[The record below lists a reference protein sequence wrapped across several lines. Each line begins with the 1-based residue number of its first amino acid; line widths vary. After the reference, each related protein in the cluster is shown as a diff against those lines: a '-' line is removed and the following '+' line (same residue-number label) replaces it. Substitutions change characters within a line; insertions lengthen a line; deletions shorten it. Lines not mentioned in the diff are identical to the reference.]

1 MTTSTNTT
9 RQRRRTAKAPDG
21 TSPANAAAEAQDAG
35 RTRRKP
41 TKPPAEAGPATSA
54 PADSAAE
61 AQHAAGTKRK
71 PTKPPA
77 EAGPAT
83 SAPANSAA
91 EAQHAAGTKRKPTK
105 SAAVAGPAT
114 TAPADA
120 TVGRTRRKATKPAAV
135 AGPATMTADAAPA
148 EAEATEP
155 SVAWPSPEMRPWSAV
170 TGLRLVDRIER
181 GVAEPPTEPRPA
193 PPATLDLA
201 APQVYAAPP
210 NVAPRLAPDHD
221 RRGVAATPD
230 AEGPPIGATEARL
243 FDCPKCSRPL
253 TRGTSR
259 CPGCGVRLLRGVA
272 LRRVGVFLAAGIAVS
287 LAVGG
292 GFAAVA
298 MAVGGQTPSSSPLTP
313 TARPT
318 ATPARSVVAVPVG
331 PPAGALAALGGTAVV
346 NGRISVDAG
355 TLAATLAKKGA
366 TTIEIARA
374 IRSLAADAALGIEQ
388 TSRLTQ
394 WADAAPVMTQ
404 LDDFYRSIAQTAR
417 VALRASLADASG
429 YRRSGARM
437 LAVLDG
443 LGGVDAASRT
453 LAATVGLELPPV
465 PPTVP

>member
-9 RQRRRTAKAPDG
+9 RTRRRTAKAPEG
-21 TSPANAAAEAQDAG
+21 TAPVNAAAEAQEVA

-41 TKPPAEAGPATSA
+41 TKPPAEAAPATMA
-54 PADSAAE
+54 
-61 AQHAAGTKRK
+61 
-71 PTKPPA
+71 
-77 EAGPAT
+77 
-83 SAPANSAA
+83 
-91 EAQHAAGTKRKPTK
+91 
-105 SAAVAGPAT
+105 
-114 TAPADA
+114 ADA
-120 TVGRTRRKATKPAAV
+120 TAADAT
-135 AGPATMTADAAPA
+135 TADAAEAGADSA
-148 EAEATEP
+148 ERGAAY
-155 SVAWPSPEMRPWSAV
+155 PSPEMRPWSAA

-181 GVAEPPTEPRPA
+181 AVTEPATEPGPA
-193 PPATLDLA
+193 PAATTASA
-201 APQVYAAPP
+201 APQVDAAPP
-210 NVAPRLAPDHD
+210 EVAPRRAPDHGP
-221 RRGVAATPD
+221 RKVAAGPD
-230 AEGPPIGATEARL
+230 VEGPAIGATEARL

-272 LRRVGVFLAAGIAVS
+272 LGRVGVVLAAGIAVS

-298 MAVGGQTPSSSPLTP
+298 MAVGGQTPSTAVTSQPSTAPLTP

-318 ATPARSVVAVPVG
+318 ATPARSIVPLPVG
-331 PPAGALAALGGTAVV
+331 PPAAALAALSGSAVV
-346 NGRISVDAG
+346 NGRISVDGG

-388 TSRLTQ
+388 TGRLTQ

-404 LDDFYRSIAQTAR
+404 LDDFYQSIAQTAR